1 MGFAIPRSGRDAI
14 TRWGNFG
21 NWRANPRIAWFL
33 NPREE
38 KSPRV
43 FRPSTSAAL
52 VSLRR
57 GRAQPEPRSDPAR
70 ADEKCRTFCPY
81 RYGSFLTLKVEIGVW
96 VAGCDKSGIL
106 SVGYPTK
113 MYKIEQHHKNRV
125 CERQARPGRSNCEKI
140 GFAVT
145 GSGVFDNDNAAF
157 ACCILRW
164 VLD

>member
-1 MGFAIPRSGRDAI
+1 MGFAIPRSGRRAI
-14 TRWGNFG
+14 TRWVNCGNCQ
-21 NWRANPRIAWFL
+21 ANPRIVWFL

-70 ADEKCRTFCPY
+70 ADEKCRTFRPY
-81 RYGSFLTLKVEIGVW
+81 RYGSFLTLKAEIGVW

-113 MYKIEQHHKNRV
+113 MYKIEHLTKLS
-125 CERQARPGRSNCEKI
+125 CERKAERGRSNCEKI
-140 GFAVT
+140 GVAAT